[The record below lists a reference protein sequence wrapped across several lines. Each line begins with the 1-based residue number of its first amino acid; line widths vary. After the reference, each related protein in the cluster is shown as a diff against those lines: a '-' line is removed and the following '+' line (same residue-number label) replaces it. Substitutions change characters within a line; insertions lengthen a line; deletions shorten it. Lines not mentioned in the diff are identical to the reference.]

1 MTVCTY
7 RGVRYVPHRP
17 LSADMVLRYERR
29 IHLERQLEAA
39 HHLERMYRGS
49 VTEVCLFLMASC
61 SVPDAHVSIGSA
73 YQSELT

>member
-1 MTVCTY
+1 MIARHVVITSFLLSMTVCTY

-39 HHLERMYRGS
+39 HHLERMYRG
-49 VTEVCLFLMASC
+49 
-61 SVPDAHVSIGSA
+61 IR
-73 YQSELT
+73 Y